1 MISPHQLTEALR
13 NEARRLGFCHVGAC
27 EAVDSPGF
35 NRLQQWLQAG
45 YAGQMDYLA
54 NRLDA
59 YRHPGRVLDG
69 AKSLLVLATDYR
81 NVERDADDDGRG
93 LVSRYAWG
101 FDYHDV
107 LRRRLNL
114 LADFHAMLAPGA
126 RARGVV
132 DTAPLM
138 EREFAVLAGLGWIGK
153 NTLLLTRDRGSWL
166 FLSVLLTTAELEYD
180 APFKTD
186 HCGTCRA
193 CIDACP
199 TGALVRPYVL
209 DARRCISYL
218 TIELRDMPP
227 PELRQASGKWLF
239 GCDVCQEVCPWNRR
253 ANRRPVDV
261 EAGREFLPIGG
272 ETALGLAQ
280 LFSLDDEAFRLRFR
294 KTPLWRTKRRGL
306 LRNAALILAGLPS
319 AEAVGA
325 LSHGLSDRESLVRVA
340 SAWALGQ
347 IGSRDARTHLWQRLA
362 AEDDS
367 RVREAICEALGVG

>member
-1 MISPHQLTEALR
+1 MISPHQLTDALR
-13 NEARRLGFCHVGAC
+13 DEARRLGFCHVGAC
-27 EAVDSPGF
+27 EAVASPGF
-35 NRLQQWLQAG
+35 QRLQQWLQAG
-45 YAGQMDYLA
+45 CAGQMDYLA

-59 YRHPGRVLDG
+59 YRHPDRLLDR

-81 NVERDADDDGRG
+81 NVGRGADDDGRG

-114 LADFHAMLAPGA
+114 LADLHARLAPGA

-153 NTLLLTRDRGSWL
+153 NTMLLTRQRGSWL

-180 APFKTD
+180 EPFRTD
-186 HCGTCRA
+186 HCGACQA

-199 TGALVRPYVL
+199 TGALIRPYVL

-227 PELRQASGKWLF
+227 PELRPASGHWLF
-239 GCDVCQEVCPWNRR
+239 GCDLCQEVCPWNRLADR
-253 ANRRPVDV
+253 QPVDV
-261 EAGREFLPIGG
+261 EASREFLPIDG
-272 ETALGLAQ
+272 ETALGLAP

-294 KTPLWRTKRRGL
+294 NTPLWRAKRRGL
-306 LRNAALILAGLPS
+306 LRNAALVLAGLPS
-319 AEAVGA
+319 AEAIGA
-325 LSHGLSDRESLVRVA
+325 LSQGLSDRESLVRVA
-340 SAWALGQ
+340 SAWALGR
-347 IGSRDARTHLWQRLA
+347 IGSCDARTHLWQRLA
-362 AEDDS
+362 AEDDL
-367 RVREAICEALGVG
+367 RVREAICEAIGVG